1 MGLAVLLLGT
11 SSPRSNGC
19 ASVPGRAEKKE
30 SVDVGDHG
38 RGREETQE
46 ERADRQWT
54 ELLQELRVAQT
65 GVQILFG
72 FLLAVVFQSR
82 FEDLAHVDRD
92 IYVVTVMLGAATAA
106 TLIGPVSYHRLL
118 TGRRMK
124 PQTVIWASRMTVLG
138 LVLLFCTMCSTLLLI
153 MRVALHNQVALWLV
167 GVMALWFLACWFLFP
182 LWAIAKGRSGPRED
196 EADDE
201 AGATGASGRT

>member
-1 MGLAVLLLGT
+1 MSET
-11 SSPRSNGC
+11 Y
-19 ASVPGRAEKKE
+19 
-30 SVDVGDHG
+30 G
-38 RGREETQE
+38 RGREETEE
-46 ERADRQWT
+46 ERADRQWS

-72 FLLAVVFQSR
+72 FMLAVVFQER
-82 FEDLAHVDRD
+82 FTDLVEADRN

-153 MRVALHNQVALWLV
+153 LRVALHNQLALWLV
-167 GVMALWFLACWFLFP
+167 GAMALWFLLCWFGFP
-182 LWAIAKGRSGPRED
+182 LWAVAKGRSGPRV
-196 EADDE
+196 DDTDDTDDGDDRGSDR
-201 AGATGASGRT
+201 A